1 MSASKKTRLETR
13 PLVVEQNRP
22 VTTPKASTLPLSERI
37 KPWLARP
44 ARRWLSSHYTLRDI
58 EKAIDLAG

>member
-1 MSASKKTRLETR
+1 MGASKKTRPESL

-22 VTTPKASTLPLSERI
+22 VTPKASIPPLSERI
-37 KPWLARP
+37 KPWLVRP

>member
-22 VTTPKASTLPLSERI
+22 VRPKASTPPFSERI
-37 KPWLARP
+37 KPWLVRP
-44 ARRWLSSHYTLRDI
+44 ARRQRSSHYTIRDI

>member
-1 MSASKKTRLETR
+1 MSASKKTQQETR

-22 VTTPKASTLPLSERI
+22 VTPKASTPPLSERI
-37 KPWLARP
+37 KPWLVRP
-44 ARRWLSSHYTLRDI
+44 ARRRLSSHYTLHDI